1 MLVTT
6 LLRSAAMSNG
16 WNAGTTPRNA
26 VEGWCALTATDR
38 QQWLGQGVNL
48 GLAKKLPDEVAR
60 CASATTYCRE
70 FKRHETE
77 PID

>member
-1 MLVTT
+1 MERRHNPPERRRGV
-6 LLRSAAMSNG
+6 
-16 WNAGTTPRNA
+16 
-26 VEGWCALTATDR
+26 VALTATDR